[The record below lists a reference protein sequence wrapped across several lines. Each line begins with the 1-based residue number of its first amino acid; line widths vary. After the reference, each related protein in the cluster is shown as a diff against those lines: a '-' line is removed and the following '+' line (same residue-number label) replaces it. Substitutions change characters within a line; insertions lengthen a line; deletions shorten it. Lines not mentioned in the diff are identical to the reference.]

1 MPLAPCLL
9 QRSPVKRI
17 GRLTRI
23 QRGAELTASWEFD
36 PRVPPIQPQVLE
48 QLYGALD
55 IGTRGEICRDPHPS
69 SASAPAAPNVFISYS
84 WGSPEHEQ
92 WVALLAGHLRGLGI
106 DAKLDKWIIHPGRYT
121 CLERA
126 TKPSDSWA
134 YRAGVRFEVYRY
146 Q

>member
-23 QRGAELTASWEFD
+23 QRGAELTVSWEFD

-55 IGTRGEICRDPHPS
+55 IGTRGEICRDHWAVKEVDLNQVLIQAGILTPQAPPPPPRRTS
-69 SASAPAAPNVFISYS
+69 S
-84 WGSPEHEQ
+84 SPIPG
-92 WVALLAGHLRGLGI
+92 VLRSTSNG
-106 DAKLDKWIIHPGRYT
+106 
-121 CLERA
+121 
-126 TKPSDSWA
+126 
-134 YRAGVRFEVYRY
+134 
-146 Q
+146 